1 MKSLGFLSVL
11 AVAACLS
18 VTVSHA
24 QKRFDVFPTKSEKDI
39 PYRIPAIASLPD
51 GTLVCVADYRHSRKD
66 IGLKKDG
73 RLDLHVRV
81 SADNGCSWGEIVPLV
96 EGFGEKSPDFMSV
109 AYGDPCIVADRRS
122 GRVLVMSCAGNI
134 SFPKGTRDCH
144 QGIVRFYSDDKG
156 KTWTAPEDIAESIY
170 CQFDDCPSGPIR
182 AMFVASGKILQSR
195 YVRTKGC
202 FRLYCAVLVSR
213 QDKSR
218 MNHVLYSD
226 DFGKSWNVLGG
237 AGVAPIPVGADE
249 AKVEELPGGDI
260 LISSRTAKEGRFFN
274 IYKFDDRKKATG
286 SWGEMVHSSSHNSGI
301 VTKQNDCNGELLMV
315 QVVRNEDGRKMNLL
329 LQSAPMGP
337 RRANVGI
344 YYKCLVKPE
353 DYDSPGDIAADW
365 DGVYQV
371 TDKGSAYS
379 TMALQPDG
387 LLGFLYE
394 EETHCTAGGGGYT
407 IVYES
412 ISVEQITG
420 GKYRLR
426 K

>member
-1 MKSLGFLSVL
+1 
-11 AVAACLS
+11 
-18 VTVSHA
+18 
-24 QKRFDVFPTKSEKDI
+24 
-39 PYRIPAIASLPD
+39 
-51 GTLVCVADYRHSRKD
+51 
-66 IGLKKDG
+66 
-73 RLDLHVRV
+73 
-81 SADNGCSWGEIVPLV
+81 
-96 EGFGEKSPDFMSV
+96 
-109 AYGDPCIVADRRS
+109 
-122 GRVLVMSCAGNI
+122 
-134 SFPKGTRDCH
+134 
-144 QGIVRFYSDDKG
+144 
-156 KTWTAPEDIAESIY
+156 
-170 CQFDDCPSGPIR
+170 
-182 AMFVASGKILQSR
+182 
-195 YVRTKGC
+195 
-202 FRLYCAVLVSR
+202 
-213 QDKSR
+213 
-218 MNHVLYSD
+218 
-226 DFGKSWNVLGG
+226 
-237 AGVAPIPVGADE
+237 
-249 AKVEELPGGDI
+249 
-260 LISSRTAKEGRFFN
+260 
-274 IYKFDDRKKATG
+274 
-286 SWGEMVHSSSHNSGI
+286 MVHSSSHNSGI

-315 QVVRNEDGRKMNLL
+315 PVVRNEDGRKMNLL

-420 GKYRLR
+420 GKYRMR